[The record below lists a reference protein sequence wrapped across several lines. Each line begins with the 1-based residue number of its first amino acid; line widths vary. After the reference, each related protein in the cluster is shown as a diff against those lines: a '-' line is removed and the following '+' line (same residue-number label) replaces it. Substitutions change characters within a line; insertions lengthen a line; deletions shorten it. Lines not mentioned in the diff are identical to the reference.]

1 MMVLRKL
8 YLVPFLF
15 YRIWL
20 AGKKYIGDYM
30 PGFLIGKKISTHAIQ
45 AGNIT
50 PEIHGLENIPKEYGF
65 MIYPNHHGLFHVL
78 MFFYSSP

>member
-1 MMVLRKL
+1 MRIAMMVLRKL

-20 AGKKYIGDYM
+20 AGKN
-30 PGFLIGKKISTHAIQ
+30 ISEITCPVFDRKEDLHTAIQ

-50 PEIHGLENIPKEYGF
+50 PEIHGLENIPKEDGF
-65 MIYPNHHGLFHVL
+65 IFTPITKGCL
-78 MFFYSSP
+78 MY

>member
-1 MMVLRKL
+1 MRIAMMVLRKL

-45 AGNIT
+45 IGRA
-50 PEIHGLENIPKEYGF
+50 
-65 MIYPNHHGLFHVL
+65 HV
-78 MFFYSSP
+78 